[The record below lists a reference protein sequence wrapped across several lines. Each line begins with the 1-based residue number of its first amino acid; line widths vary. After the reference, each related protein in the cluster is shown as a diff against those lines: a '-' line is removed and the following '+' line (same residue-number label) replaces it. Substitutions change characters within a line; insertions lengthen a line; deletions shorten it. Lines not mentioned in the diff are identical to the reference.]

1 MTELVVFIEEQNLV
15 SASTNLSNP
24 ALLESLDNVGDI
36 DVSSGKQNG
45 SVLVYKTTTNKW
57 TATKTLDLQNL
68 EGGEF

>member
-24 ALLESLDNVGDI
+24 AILESLDSVGDI